1 MDMDKKEILRNIGF
15 FSTLEEKDL
24 LLIADI
30 SKEVNY
36 EQGTTIFKEGEKA
49 GSLFIVIDGTV
60 KIYKD
65 ADFENKKVLASFS
78 KMDVFGELSVFDE
91 LPRSATAVS
100 SLNTKCLVIN
110 SSDLN
115 KLMSENKEFTV
126 RLLKQ
131 VIKTVSSRI
140 RITNEKLQN
149 NIFWGITASL

>member
-1 MDMDKKEILRNIGF
+1 MDMDKKEILRNVGF

-110 SSDLN
+110 SCDLN
-115 KLMSENKEFTV
+115 KLMSENQEFTV

>member
-1 MDMDKKEILRNIGF
+1 MDKKEILRNIGF

-24 LLIADI
+24 LLISDI

-110 SSDLN
+110 SGDLN
-115 KLMSENKEFTV
+115 KLMSENQEFTI

>member
-110 SSDLN
+110 SGDLN
-115 KLMSENKEFTV
+115 KLMSENQEFTV